1 MRCAWEPLMSV
12 LPPWLRQEVDKYGRN
27 TMKELRLRLKA
38 QPEICAG
45 SARKLLPGTVRQEDI
60 TWIVN
65 TATRYSP
72 WAAQTTALG
81 YLPLEGGH
89 RIGLCGTALNRDGT
103 MTGFQSVDSLCI
115 RVARDYPGVSRGAP
129 TEESLLILGAP
140 GWGKTTLLRDLAR
153 SIAENHT
160 VSVVDER
167 GELFPDG
174 FERGKRMDVL
184 SHCPKVQGIHRVL
197 RSMGPEWIA
206 VDEITATED
215 CDALAEAAGC
225 GVKLLA
231 TAHASSVADLQRR
244 SVYRRLL
251 ETEVFQ
257 HVLVL
262 NADRTWHRERVKQ
275 WT

>member
-1 MRCAWEPLMSV
+1 MSV

-27 TMKELRLRLKA
+27 TMNELRLRLKA

-153 SIAENHT
+153 SIAANHI

-184 SHCPKVQGIHRVL
+184 SRCPKAQGIQRVL
-197 RSMGPEWIA
+197 RAMGPEWIA
-206 VDEITATED
+206 VDEITAPED
-215 CDALAEAAGC
+215 CDALSEAAGC
-225 GVKLLA
+225 GVKLVA
-231 TAHASSVADLQRR
+231 TAHASSIADLQRR

-257 HVLVL
+257 QVLVL
-262 NADRTWHRERVKQ
+262 DADRTWHRERVKQ

>member
-1 MRCAWEPLMSV
+1 
-12 LPPWLRQEVDKYGRN
+12 
-27 TMKELRLRLKA
+27 
-38 QPEICAG
+38 
-45 SARKLLPGTVRQEDI
+45 
-60 TWIVN
+60 
-65 TATRYSP
+65 
-72 WAAQTTALG
+72 
-81 YLPLEGGH
+81 
-89 RIGLCGTALNRDGT
+89 

-129 TEESLLILGAP
+129 AEESLLILGAP

-257 HVLVL
+257 QVLVL
-262 NADRTWHRERVKQ
+262 DADWTWHRERVKQ